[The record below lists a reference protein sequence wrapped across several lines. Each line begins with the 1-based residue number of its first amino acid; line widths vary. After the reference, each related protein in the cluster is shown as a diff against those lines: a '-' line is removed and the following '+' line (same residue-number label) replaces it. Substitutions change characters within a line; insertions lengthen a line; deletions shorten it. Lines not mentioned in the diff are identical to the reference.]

1 MSPSKS
7 RSKPL
12 KTEPDPKL
20 AAPEAPYVEKVDRR
34 TALTWVGVV
43 GAALAGGAGVVV
55 YGEYRE
61 GRPKAKGYGTD
72 PKLTKPEAAP
82 WPRIMTAAQL
92 QAAALFADH
101 ILPAS
106 GEAPAATAL
115 GVPDFLN
122 EWVSAPYPDQMKDRA
137 IILDGLEGL
146 QMGSRRR
153 WGVDFNAA
161 SAGQRQ
167 ALLQALAAAK
177 PKTTA
182 RTFFRRMRALVV
194 GAYYTT
200 PAGFKDIGY
209 IGNVPRT
216 SDPGP
221 SEAVKAHLDR
231 AFQKLGL

>member
-1 MSPSKS
+1 MSQ
-7 RSKPL
+7 PL
-12 KTEPDPKL
+12 KTDPDPKVT
-20 AAPEAPYVEKVDRR
+20 APEGPYVEKVDRR
-34 TALTWVGVV
+34 TALAWVGVV
-43 GAALAGGAGVVV
+43 GAVLAGGAGVVV

-61 GRPKAKGYGTD
+61 GRPKTKGYGTD
-72 PKLTKPEAAP
+72 PKLAKPEKAP

-106 GEAPAATAL
+106 GEAPSASAL

-122 EWVSAPYPDQMKDRA
+122 EWVSAPYPDQLKDRA
-137 IILDGLEGL
+137 IILDGLEALALRALREHGKSL
-146 QMGSRRR
+146 S
-153 WGVDFNAA
+153 DLAA
-161 SAGQRQ
+161 ADR
-167 ALLQALAAAK
+167 AAMFQALAAAR
-177 PKTTA
+177 PKTSP
-182 RTFFRRMRALVV
+182 RVFFRRMRALVV

-200 PAGFKDIGY
+200 PQGFKDIGY

-221 SEAVKAHLDR
+221 STEVKAHLDR